1 MGGQTNNPTNCSKC
15 TLLEQPNL
23 SLVWDSSV
31 STRKDIQQVSVSA
44 LMHTFTQIKWK
55 KNQKCSC
62 PGPSDIRRSFLTE
75 AEHTQQRYKGIYSM
89 AVL

>member
-44 LMHTFTQIKWK
+44 LMHMFTEIKWK
-55 KNQKCSC
+55 KKSKMLLSWSFRHQK
-62 PGPSDIRRSFLTE
+62 IIFN
-75 AEHTQQRYKGIYSM
+75 
-89 AVL
+89 